1 MRMECEIINGQMLS
15 WYLQNI
21 LPLNHISELLWHWL
35 TATIKQKVNSRKA
48 GMAKVAGS
56 SKMKVKDTLFQDM
69 QPGEGPQLEKEIIEA
84 NALNKQVKKVLLGS
98 VHYDVLEN
106 SKLLQFGLWN
116 PHQLVPAQSTIEDRL
131 YMLMLDEG
139 QKLLELKLRQGL
151 PKGFR
156 IMAAG
161 GQHRLTAL
169 QDWYAKKKASLA
181 ECKKQEEAVLSA
193 DTDSITTDD
202 IERMNTKDKVDQQT
216 LEGILAYSSQW
227 LVVLYVQQNWICVED
242 NMTQHP
248 TYLSLDHCICAF
260 PSVSKMHDM
269 KDIINAGVVCAFLA
283 AFVLHELTGLSL
295 KNFLLTISTNL
306 TLATGKMVKTLALH
320 ISWNEMKH
328 VYVEPPME
336 RLIQVYKIIS
346 VIDKDFRDISD
357 ITHIKGN
364 PAKQSNLL
372 HLDYVW
378 DMMSFFD
385 AAGTHYWHSDIMKFT
400 QFYNM
405 MTSSYGGIP
414 AYLVQKFKKWLYLC
428 FNAVELDSSDMDDAI
443 DAIKRDPED
452 KSTQQNIC
460 HIYLQ
465 LRSAMPILDAISS
478 GMRNVFHEGFAMT
491 ILHSPAL
498 DHFGNP
504 SSPQWVTA
512 YAQYTDHVPKISS
525 KPWIN
530 VEIWALS
537 SLSSLTLQSLS
548 GVVQEGLMT
557 LYRGFFMV
565 VAIHI
570 LPKVFLQEWSPG
582 SASADMIWAIMG
594 HPSILLKRHSAVCDE
609 VISTLFH
616 HYPAYINMVSSLTHL
631 TMPPH
636 YIKQSELL
644 AAFGSRSTAVSE
656 KGKGKTANNGFE
668 NGEHIPDEDKD
679 DSDAKPDVQDKEA
692 DTDMQLPDLRDQ
704 HAVHRQKVKDESLN
718 HIPSLQQEIQDVI
731 TILTSSAKG
740 HSIPMSHFTNHGLM
754 SPTSPPMPPK
764 ITFRVNTSYHGTH
777 GSGHLSLTPLISE
790 ISTSSLVPLLSRVSS

>member
-1 MRMECEIINGQMLS
+1 ML
-15 WYLQNI
+15 
-21 LPLNHISELLWHWL
+21 PR
-35 TATIKQKVNSRKA
+35 KQKVNSRKA

-116 PHQLVPAQSTIEDRL
+116 PHQLVPAQVSFLGNLFCINREDSFNYLL

-181 ECKKQEEAVLSA
+181 EY
-193 DTDSITTDD
+193 D

-227 LVVLYVQQNWICVED
+227 LVVLYVQQN
-242 NMTQHP
+242 
-248 TYLSLDHCICAF
+248 
-260 PSVSKMHDM
+260 
-269 KDIINAGVVCAFLA
+269 
-283 AFVLHELTGLSL
+283 
-295 KNFLLTISTNL
+295 TNL

-530 VEIWALS
+530 
-537 SLSSLTLQSLS
+537 
-548 GVVQEGLMT
+548 GLCKK
-557 LYRGFFMV
+557 G
-565 VAIHI
+565 
-570 LPKVFLQEWSPG
+570 P
-582 SASADMIWAIMG
+582 
-594 HPSILLKRHSAVCDE
+594 HSVC
-609 VISTLFH
+609 L
-616 HYPAYINMVSSLTHL
+616 
-631 TMPPH
+631 
-636 YIKQSELL
+636 
-644 AAFGSRSTAVSE
+644 
-656 KGKGKTANNGFE
+656 
-668 NGEHIPDEDKD
+668 
-679 DSDAKPDVQDKEA
+679 
-692 DTDMQLPDLRDQ
+692 
-704 HAVHRQKVKDESLN
+704 
-718 HIPSLQQEIQDVI
+718 
-731 TILTSSAKG
+731 
-740 HSIPMSHFTNHGLM
+740 
-754 SPTSPPMPPK
+754 
-764 ITFRVNTSYHGTH
+764 
-777 GSGHLSLTPLISE
+777 
-790 ISTSSLVPLLSRVSS
+790 